1 MRKKKAVEP
10 TAVLAF
16 TGLSIAVVDV
26 VCRIFLKKIIGDQ
39 GYAYYNYAWQT
50 CFFLMLFSVRGIS
63 EAVSELMSE
72 RLADRQYK
80 NAHRFLWEAECMYC
94 LSV

>member
-1 MRKKKAVEP
+1 MRKKKAIEP
-10 TAVLAF
+10 TAVLVL

-50 CFFLMLFSVRGIS
+50 CFFSCC
-63 EAVSELMSE
+63 
-72 RLADRQYK
+72 
-80 NAHRFLWEAECMYC
+80 FL
-94 LSV
+94 